1 MSENDRF
8 PSQELARDPDARSEG
23 GLRAPPGL
31 GPWGKVWWWIQFVIL
46 VKLARLRFV
55 AILAVIGALIVYWDT
70 LVAYYAK
77 WTRPLRGAEQAA
89 SSEYE
94 YFCPMHPQ
102 VVTDN
107 PKEKCPIC
115 AMSLSRRKKVEQA
128 ESEALPDGVV
138 PRRQLSP
145 YQLVTANIRTWEV
158 GYESLIKRIETVGT
172 VEFNEKTL
180 YRVSA
185 RVKGRI
191 DKLYANVTGDMVHA
205 GDKLASIYSPELV
218 ATVDN
223 LLDARAERDK

>member
-31 GPWGKVWWWIQFVIL
+31 GPWGKVWWWIHFVIL

-70 LVAYYAK
+70 LVAHYEK

-89 SSEYE
+89 SSDYE

-107 PKEKCPIC
+107 PREKCPIC
-115 AMSLSRRKKVEQA
+115 AMKLTRRKIGAAAQA
-128 ESEALPDGVV
+128 EAEPAGVV
-138 PRRQLSP
+138 KRMQLTP
-145 YQLVTANIRTWEV
+145 YKIVTAGIRTWEV
-158 GYESLIKRIETVGT
+158 HYE
-172 VEFNEKTL
+172 
-180 YRVSA
+180 
-185 RVKGRI
+185 
-191 DKLYANVTGDMVHA
+191 
-205 GDKLASIYSPELV
+205 
-218 ATVDN
+218 
-223 LLDARAERDK
+223 